1 MTLAAGTRLG
11 SYEIVAPLGAGGMG
25 EVYKARDTRLDR
37 AVAIKVLPP
46 ALAADPQFR
55 ERFEREARAIS
66 ALEHPNICAVYDVG
80 TSGHTDFLVMQYL
93 EGETVV
99 ERLAAGPLPLDE
111 AMQHAIE
118 VAGAL
123 DKAHSHGFIHRD
135 LKPGNIM
142 LARSGKRGTAQAKL
156 LDFGLAKGVADR
168 GLAGADVT
176 ATRPLTAQGTIVG
189 TFQYMAPEQIEGH
202 EADARSDIWGFGCVL
217 YEMLTGRHA
226 FEGKSHASL
235 IGSIMKDEPPP
246 IDAVQPVAPRA
257 LDHVVRRCLAKDPDD
272 RWQHIRDARAE
283 LLWIQQGGAA
293 EAPVATAR
301 RAPWVPWA
309 IVALALAAIPAIV
322 WKTITPGGAPP
333 RPIVLSVLPPEGA
346 IAMNAPAVSP
356 DGARVVFVAL
366 GEDGVTRL
374 WLRATDQ
381 GALRMLPQ
389 TDDAVYPFWSY
400 DGTAIGFFA
409 HGKLKITTLEGA
421 VREIATAPLGRGG
434 DWNADG
440 LIIFAP
446 EPRGGIYKVRAEG
459 GPAEPVT
466 RFNREEGA
474 RTHRNPVFLPGGR
487 RFLFYAQ
494 QPGQRGLASGSI
506 DGGEA
511 TLIAGGP
518 AAWAEYEPS
527 GHLVFRRGAT
537 LVAQAFDPERLTLS
551 GEAFTI
557 ADNVEADS
565 DQRGRSYSVSPA
577 GVIAVLAQRS
587 NLSVLTWVD
596 REGSAQRTVGPAADL
611 QGASLSRDA
620 GRIAVS
626 RRDPRTGRA
635 GIWLLD
641 ALRGTGPRFSAEKDD
656 DSLPVWSADG
666 EWIAFRR
673 GDGIYRKSVT
683 SGREEELISSAGR
696 PYPISWS
703 DDGRYLFYVANDPA
717 RRLDLFMLPLD
728 DRGKVG
734 PLIATDAQESDAE
747 LSPDGRWLAFVSDQ
761 TGRREVWVQRFP
773 SDGAVWPVSTNGGW
787 DPSWSAD
794 GRELFYVPAGR
805 PSIIAV
811 PVTAG
816 ATFEQGPPKT
826 VVTTAEQFS
835 RFGVA
840 PKADRFLLE
849 LAADSSAGSVTM
861 ILNWPAVL
869 TRK

>member
-1 MTLAAGTRLG
+1 
-11 SYEIVAPLGAGGMG
+11 
-25 EVYKARDTRLDR
+25 
-37 AVAIKVLPP
+37 
-46 ALAADPQFR
+46 
-55 ERFEREARAIS
+55 
-66 ALEHPNICAVYDVG
+66 
-80 TSGHTDFLVMQYL
+80 
-93 EGETVV
+93 
-99 ERLAAGPLPLDE
+99 
-111 AMQHAIE
+111 
-118 VAGAL
+118 
-123 DKAHSHGFIHRD
+123 
-135 LKPGNIM
+135 
-142 LARSGKRGTAQAKL
+142 
-156 LDFGLAKGVADR
+156 
-168 GLAGADVT
+168 
-176 ATRPLTAQGTIVG
+176 
-189 TFQYMAPEQIEGH
+189 
-202 EADARSDIWGFGCVL
+202 
-217 YEMLTGRHA
+217 
-226 FEGKSHASL
+226 
-235 IGSIMKDEPPP
+235 
-246 IDAVQPVAPRA
+246 
-257 LDHVVRRCLAKDPDD
+257 
-272 RWQHIRDARAE
+272 
-283 LLWIQQGGAA
+283 
-293 EAPVATAR
+293 
-301 RAPWVPWA
+301 
-309 IVALALAAIPAIV
+309 
-322 WKTITPGGAPP
+322 
-333 RPIVLSVLPPEGA
+333 
-346 IAMNAPAVSP
+346 
-356 DGARVVFVAL
+356 
-366 GEDGVTRL
+366 
-374 WLRATDQ
+374 
-381 GALRMLPQ
+381 
-389 TDDAVYPFWSY
+389 
-400 DGTAIGFFA
+400 
-409 HGKLKITTLEGA
+409 
-421 VREIATAPLGRGG
+421 
-434 DWNADG
+434 
-440 LIIFAP
+440 
-446 EPRGGIYKVRAEG
+446 
-459 GPAEPVT
+459 
-466 RFNREEGA
+466 
-474 RTHRNPVFLPGGR
+474 
-487 RFLFYAQ
+487 
-494 QPGQRGLASGSI
+494 
-506 DGGEA
+506 
-511 TLIAGGP
+511 
-518 AAWAEYEPS
+518 
-527 GHLVFRRGAT
+527 
-537 LVAQAFDPERLTLS
+537 
-551 GEAFTI
+551 
-557 ADNVEADS
+557 
-565 DQRGRSYSVSPA
+565 
-577 GVIAVLAQRS
+577 VIAVLAQRS